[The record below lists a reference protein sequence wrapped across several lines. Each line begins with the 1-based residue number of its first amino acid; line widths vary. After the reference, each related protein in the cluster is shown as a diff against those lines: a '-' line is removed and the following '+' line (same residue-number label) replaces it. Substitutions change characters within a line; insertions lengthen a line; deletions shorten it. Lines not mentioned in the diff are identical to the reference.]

1 MTLPSAGPLSIRDIA
16 TESGRANNL
25 GAFYSAFPGIPA
37 SGSIS
42 ISQFYGKSATF
53 TLNIVAAVAS
63 PNIRQLAM
71 NAGWDQSA
79 KLIVNVN
86 ADINTL
92 RLDAGLSF
100 PQGVRLNIS
109 AGVRVGGVRN
119 GGTALFTRVPVEI
132 NNLGTISGGGGAGG
146 AGESVYFEQAGQGSS
161 SRVWCGGG
169 TGGDGTGYVNTA
181 SLAVTSSSGAVAT
194 TYSYTGDVVG
204 HSGVGARWNWRQW
217 RWLGR
222 KRFIWA
228 IQYSVRRRL
237 CERWDV
243 GCGPSWSH
251 GWRIR
256 GWQQLCDLVDAGRP
270 HGHCGLTLS
279 TLPSTRF
286 GGFSFKGEQK

>member
-204 HSGVGARWNWRQW
+204 TQAWGRGGTGGNGGGWGANGSYGQSNTAFGGGYANAGTWVVAQ
-217 RWLGR
+217 
-222 KRFIWA
+222 
-228 IQYSVRRRL
+228 
-237 CERWDV
+237 
-243 GCGPSWSH
+243 
-251 GWRIR
+251 
-256 GWQQLCDLVDAGRP
+256 AGRTA
-270 HGHCGLTLS
+270 GAYVDGNSFVTWLTPGVRMG
-279 TLPSTRF
+279 TVA
-286 GGFSFKGEQK
+286 